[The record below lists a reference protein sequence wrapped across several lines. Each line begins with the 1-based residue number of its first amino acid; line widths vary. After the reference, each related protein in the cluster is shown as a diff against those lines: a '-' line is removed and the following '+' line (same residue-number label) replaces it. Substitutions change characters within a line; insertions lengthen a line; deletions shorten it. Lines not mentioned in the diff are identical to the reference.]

1 MQQKWPHQTAAGSVH
16 LRRPQRAPAPAPDR
30 MEAQQP
36 NDDGSGLL
44 MVAYGANT
52 GLKKQIIR
60 WKSVQ

>member
-1 MQQKWPHQTAAGSVH
+1 
-16 LRRPQRAPAPAPDR
+16 

-36 NDDGSGLL
+36 HDYGSGLL
-44 MVAYGANT
+44 MAAHGANI

>member
-1 MQQKWPHQTAAGSVH
+1 MRQKRPHQAAPGSAH
-16 LRRPQRAPAPAPDR
+16 LRRPQRALAPAPDR

-44 MVAYGANT
+44 MAAHGANISP
-52 GLKKQIIR
+52 KKQIIR